1 MPCAKVGMVV
11 SAGCSVP
18 STSSCGVLNM
28 ASILLSIFVFY
39 GMSTTYLL
47 PGRAFTLSKSRWESA
62 RVFGA
67 TSPSVG
73 FAGLDQLVVP
83 VLDGKGGSY
92 PSPEGGS
99 RAVEPIGESVSVVAM
114 ADSSMRGAAIGG
126 TIVEKLDGKSVM
138 GRVDLSLRVVGMR
151 VLWPAASTSVRPT
164 AVDVVEVAL
173 GGLPSTESCSMAGT
187 SAVVVKIVAC
197 GTSAVVVEI
206 VACGTSAVVVEI
218 VACGTSAVV
227 VEIVACGTSAVVVE
241 VLACGVV
248 ESAVAL
254 STRKKTDMFISQAL
268 RRQKREVPRPY
279 LVGGSPL
286 DLCRNIIRFGSPG
299 ASCSFNQSTSLGKS
313 PL

>member
-227 VEIVACGTSAVVVE
+227 VE

-248 ESAVAL
+248 ESVVAL

>member
-83 VLDGKGGSY
+83 VLDGIGGSY

-164 AVDVVEVAL
+164 AGDVVEVVV
-173 GGLPSTESCSMAGT
+173 TGT
-187 SAVVVKIVAC
+187 TGRVRAAC
-197 GTSAVVVEI
+197 
-206 VACGTSAVVVEI
+206 
-218 VACGTSAVV
+218 
-227 VEIVACGTSAVVVE
+227 
-241 VLACGVV
+241 
-248 ESAVAL
+248 
-254 STRKKTDMFISQAL
+254 RL
-268 RRQKREVPRPY
+268 R
-279 LVGGSPL
+279 
-286 DLCRNIIRFGSPG
+286 
-299 ASCSFNQSTSLGKS
+299 
-313 PL
+313 

>member
-187 SAVVVKIVAC
+187 SAVVV
-197 GTSAVVVEI
+197 EI

-218 VACGTSAVV
+218 V
-227 VEIVACGTSAVVVE
+227 
-241 VLACGVV
+241 ACGVV